1 MEYKITL
8 PLSLEEAKKLHTGD
22 KVLLTGMIL
31 TARDEAHK
39 RLDDK
44 ILNGEPLPIDLHDQ
58 VIFYAGPTPVKPGQ
72 VIGSIGPTTS
82 IRMDS
87 LTVLLI
93 KRGLRGMIGKGNR
106 SEALKEEMKGK
117 AVYFVAIGGAA
128 ALLAESIVKMEVV
141 AFEDLGP
148 EAIYRLEVKDFP
160 CYVAIDLEGND
171 IFQECR

>member
-8 PLSLEEAKKLHTGD
+8 PLSLDDSRKLLIGD
-22 KVLLTGMIL
+22 KVLLSGIIF

-44 ILNGEPLPIDLHDQ
+44 ILNGESLPIDLKDQ
-58 VIFYAGPTPVKPGQ
+58 IIFYAGPTPVKPGQ
-72 VIGSIGPTTS
+72 VVGSIGPTTS

-87 LTVLLI
+87 LTPLLI
-93 KRGLRGMIGKGNR
+93 KKGLRAMIGKGNR
-106 SEALKEEMKGK
+106 SEALKKGMRGK
-117 AVYFVAIGGAA
+117 AIYFVAIGGAA
-128 ALLAESIVKMEVV
+128 VLLAESIVNMEVA

-160 CYVAIDLEGND
+160 CYVAIDLAGND
-171 IFQECR
+171 IFQR